1 MICGCFM
8 RAEVGAHGAGST
20 GSSRAGCRGW
30 CAAYGRSLKVV
41 LRRPLLTLL
50 VLFGVIGLTVHLY
63 RDTPKGYFPQDD
75 TGLIFGMTEAST
87 DISFPAMSALQQQA
101 AAAVQSDPAVFGV
114 GAFIGSSGG
123 GAASINQ
130 GDSSLA

>member
-1 MICGCFM
+1 M
-8 RAEVGAHGAGST
+8 V
-20 GSSRAGCRGW
+20 RG
-30 CAAYGRSLKVV
+30 YGRSLKIV

-101 AAAVQSDPAVFGV
+101 AEAVQSDPAVFGV
-114 GAFIGSSGG
+114 GASSDRRVAARPPSTR
-123 GAASINQ
+123 AAS
-130 GDSSLA
+130 SSA